1 MYREIKKPVMEHT
14 LSLLIGGLGVVIS
27 LSLVT
32 GQLMV

>member
-1 MYREIKKPVMEHT
+1 MYKEIKKSLMEHS

-32 GQLMV
+32 TQLMV

>member
-1 MYREIKKPVMEHT
+1 MYREIKRSVMEHT

-32 GQLMV
+32 SQLMV